1 MSLPI
6 LLFGIPNTKQALRT
20 MLQSA
25 TTKIRQKTN
34 TTSSMNDSIYRNVL
48 KSQIKAEVALNIDRT

>member
-6 LLFGIPNTKQALRT
+6 LLFGIPITKQALRA

-34 TTSSMNDSIYRNVL
+34 TTFSMIQFIETKCFEISN
-48 KSQIKAEVALNIDRT
+48 